1 MNTTD
6 TTLSLPDLVT
16 WLAAQ
21 TWSAFAQD
29 LARYANRHGGNL
41 TPAQEGA
48 ARRMHAKSVQ
58 RAAERAAAPAGNPA
72 TEVGIYLMGEQ
83 AYKVVRGRQNGN
95 LYAKALQADGTWA
108 YAAGA
113 IRRLTAE
120 MKLSAEQAAAYGRAT
135 GICVCCGAEL
145 DDAEGLGARVGIGP
159 VCVRKNYGITQ
170 RQLLER
176 LIEQGVL
183 VA

>member
-1 MNTTD
+1 MPTTEI
-6 TTLSLPDLVT
+6 TLTDLIT

-29 LARYANRHGGNL
+29 LARYAARHNGTL

-48 ARRMHAKSVQ
+48 ARRMYAKSVQ
-58 RAAERAAAPAGNPA
+58 RAAERAAAPAGTPVSEA
-72 TEVGIYLMGEQ
+72 GIYLLGEQ

-95 LYAKALQADGTWA
+95 LYAKALRDGAWV
-108 YAAGA
+108 YESGA

-145 DDAEGLGARVGIGP
+145 DDAEGLGVQVGVGP
-159 VCVRKNYGITQ
+159 VCVRKHFGITQ
-170 RQLLER
+170 RQLLQR